1 MSRKRRSKRSG
12 KNGARQRKQQ
22 EPSIPV
28 TRDWSR
34 AGAHNIA
41 GVSFQVAVTARLLLD
56 ARSGKLPISRVTPE
70 GLEDIDL
77 DCLDETRILVQVKER
92 SPTVRFTPSDL
103 VSALSKKSVALAEAP
118 SLHFVL
124 ATDATLGRGL
134 SSTGWEEPLSGCLP
148 KENIDGLAV
157 QLGAYFDEPYEIL
170 GRTHVVQF
178 ERSVIENSRH
188 DFAQI
193 MEIHPSVAYLAYAR
207 LIERITEISV
217 QQRWATPDTATWISP
232 SDLEALTK
240 QVLETVDIDS
250 LDEAVRTGI
259 IDPVDFSRMTDL
271 SVDDFLRGV
280 DVLPIHIAADLDI
293 PRPAELQ
300 ALADALQ
307 DSNSTLIT
315 GPSGAGK
322 SALVWRTAR
331 ELAGRVRP
339 YRLLRLLPEDI
350 ATISRWIRLQ
360 EPSENFPLLLCADN
374 LGRAQNEGWT
384 ALAREFIDIPGVLLL
399 GACREED
406 FRPELVVGRTTLVV
420 PELDHELAVSVGKE
434 LAGRQIQTALDVSE
448 AFENSEGLLMEFLSM
463 LLTGRRLCQVVEQQ
477 MADRLAEDRRT
488 ERDIVRLISTA
499 HSAGVSL
506 PAETLEDLMP
516 GRDLAPALA
525 VLKKE
530 HILDTDNA
538 SRWRGFHEL
547 RSTIA
552 RDYLHQFPPPTIS
565 MTIRQLVEHLPI
577 IDACRIIEFYAQQN
591 ADLKPAA
598 DAVAEILSTG
608 FIRAKDATQLVGS
621 LAMTDAIRHARE
633 CLSVVEEKRPSG
645 LDPETTL
652 SMAYAHRFAGVSFD
666 SLKEVNPNFA
676 HLIRIADS
684 LPPPQ
689 ESLRNMSLQKLSP
702 EKVREVALRGTPEEA
717 VTWLESLEGSPA
729 AGVVP
734 IEELIIDF
742 RKASLNVVAPLLG
755 TLNALNPDVAAR
767 MTIKF
772 FSYLPDRVR
781 WIANDLSD
789 CVGADTKD
797 DVDGKVVT
805 VRLLVPENNDNLN
818 DRSVQTCRM
827 ALDMCTEAD
836 FAETIVLT
844 PEGNRYSLDDAEP
857 GYKRIARENLPRQ
870 PLTTPNRNFMRAAR
884 LLLASR
890 YWTDYIRL
898 LAEIS
903 EKLLEMRNESVGWLV
918 NPHHN
923 NGRRRKTVNMINK
936 LMVQLSSGP
945 KEPAIDESTD
955 DRSGATNALNDALLV
970 VRDIAASESPD
981 DLEKRR
987 LGTRCRSAVKALS
1000 EARQRNL
1007 PTLSS
1012 VGNPLPESLDEML
1025 ALLADVLLAQAES
1038 LKSVS
1043 GSPRRHG
1050 TETWVDAARRFVGAA
1065 LSGGYQEEMKAL
1077 EEALGESTRHCEIN
1091 RIEHRDLKSPKLL
1104 ADWWV
1109 IQVPVESDDSVLLSF
1124 AERMDETMA
1133 ERLAFRVFVVFVADG
1148 YALPLHTIKLG
1159 LSRFWPADNDL
1170 STIASGL
1177 ELNILE
1183 STHLKMSNSF
1193 VAKLLSASRE
1203 GALLRIRRKEGL
1215 SADRSAF
1222 GARFE
1227 SAREAAK
1234 ELHPLVQREG
1244 NRLLSRVELEPEKG
1258 SNTLA
1263 GELYRSITHGEQSA
1277 DLAAINTLNIAA
1289 LSVDLS

>member
-1 MSRKRRSKRSG
+1 MSRKRRSKQSRKKG
-12 KNGARQRKQQ
+12 VRQRKQQ
-22 EPSIPV
+22 APSVAV
-28 TRDWSR
+28 TREWSR

-56 ARSGKLPISRVTPE
+56 ARSGNLPIARVTPE

-77 DCLDETRILVQVKER
+77 DCLDEARILVQVKER
-92 SPTVRFTPSDL
+92 SPAVRFTPSDL
-103 VSALSKKSVALAEAP
+103 VSALSKKSVALTEVP
-118 SLHFVL
+118 DLHFVL

-134 SSTGWEEPLSGCLP
+134 TSTGWEEPLSGCLP
-148 KENIDGLAV
+148 KEDIDGLAV
-157 QLGAYFDEPYEIL
+157 QMEANFDEPYAIL
-170 GRTHVVQF
+170 DRTHVVQF

-207 LIERITEISV
+207 LVERITEISV

-259 IDPVDFSRMTDL
+259 IEPVDFSRMTDL

-280 DVLPIHIAADLDI
+280 DVLPMHIAADLDI
-293 PRPAELQ
+293 PRPAEFQ

-307 DSNSTLIT
+307 DSNSTLMT

-322 SALVWRTAR
+322 STLMWRTAR

-384 ALAREFIDIPGVLLL
+384 ALVREFIDIPGVLLL

-420 PELDHELAVSVGKE
+420 PELAHELAVSIGKA
-434 LAGRQIQTALDVSE
+434 LADRQIQTALDVSE
-448 AFENSEGLLMEFLSM
+448 AFEASEGLLMEFLSM
-463 LLTGRRLCQVVEQQ
+463 LLTGRRLRQVVEQQ

-488 ERDIVRLISTA
+488 ERDLVRLISTA
-499 HSAGVSL
+499 HSAGVSM
-506 PAETLEDLMP
+506 PAETLEYLMP
-516 GRDLAPALA
+516 GRDFAPALA

-538 SRWRGFHEL
+538 SRWRGLHEL
-547 RSTIA
+547 RSKIA

-565 MTIRQLVEHLPI
+565 VTVRQLVEHLPI
-577 IDACRIIEFYAQQN
+577 IDACRIIEFYARQD

-608 FIRAKDATQLVGS
+608 FICAKDAAQLVAS
-621 LAMTDAIRHARE
+621 LSMADAIRHARE
-633 CLSVVEEKRPSG
+633 CLSVIEERRPSG

-666 SLKEVNPNFA
+666 GVKDVMPSFA

-684 LPPPQ
+684 LPPPR
-689 ESLRNMSLQKLSP
+689 ESLRSMSLQKLSP
-702 EKVREVALRGTPEEA
+702 EIVREVALRGTPEEA

-729 AGVVP
+729 AEVVP
-734 IEELIIDF
+734 IEELIIHF
-742 RKASLNVVAPLLG
+742 RKSSLDIVAPLLG
-755 TLNALNPDVAAR
+755 TLNALDPDVAGR
-767 MTIKF
+767 MTIKYF
-772 FSYLPDRVR
+772 NCLPDRVL
-781 WIANDLSD
+781 WIANSITD
-789 CVGADTKD
+789 CVGADAKD
-797 DVDGKVVT
+797 DADGKVVT
-805 VRLLVPENNDNLN
+805 VRLLVPKNDDNLN
-818 DRSVQTCRM
+818 DRSVQICRM
-827 ALDMCTEAD
+827 VLDLCPEAD

-844 PEGNRYSLDDAEP
+844 PEGNRYSLDHTEP
-857 GYKRIARENLPRQ
+857 GYKRIPRENLPRQ

-903 EKLLEMRNESVGWLV
+903 EKLLEMRNESVAWLV
-918 NPHHN
+918 NPYHN
-923 NGRRRKTVNMINK
+923 NRRRRKTVNLINK
-936 LMVQLSSGP
+936 LMVQLSAGP
-945 KEPAIDESTD
+945 KEPVIDESTE

-970 VRDIAASESPD
+970 ARDIAAAESPD
-981 DLEKRR
+981 GLEKRR
-987 LGTRCRSAVKALS
+987 LGTRCRSVVKALS
-1000 EARQRNL
+1000 EARQVNL
-1007 PTLSS
+1007 PALSS
-1012 VGNPLPESLDEML
+1012 VGNPLPESLDEMF
-1025 ALLADVLLAQAES
+1025 ALLADVLLAQAAN
-1038 LKSVS
+1038 LKSAPR
-1043 GSPRRHG
+1043 GPRRNG
-1050 TETWVDAARRFVGAA
+1050 SETWIDAARRFVGAA
-1065 LSGGYQEEMKAL
+1065 MSGGYQEEMVAL
-1077 EEALGESTRHCEIN
+1077 EEALGESARHCEIS
-1091 RIEHRDLKSPKLL
+1091 RIKRRDRQSHRLL
-1104 ADWWV
+1104 TDWWV
-1109 IQVPVESDDSVLLSF
+1109 VQVPAEGDDSVLLSF
-1124 AERMDETMA
+1124 PENMDETMA
-1133 ERLAFRVFVVFVADG
+1133 EQLAFRVFVVFVADG
-1148 YALPLHTIKLG
+1148 CALPLYTLKLG
-1159 LSRFWPADNDL
+1159 LSHFWPADDDL
-1170 STIASGL
+1170 SSIASGL
-1177 ELNILE
+1177 DLKILE
-1183 STHLKMSNSF
+1183 SSHLESSKSF

-1203 GALLRIRRKEGL
+1203 ASLLRIRRKEGL
-1215 SADRSAF
+1215 SADKGAF
-1222 GARFE
+1222 AARFE
-1227 SAREAAK
+1227 SARKAARK
-1234 ELHPLVQREG
+1234 LHPLIQG
-1244 NRLLSRVELEPEKG
+1244 KANRLLSRVELEPEKG
-1258 SNTLA
+1258 GNTLA
-1263 GELYRSITHGEQSA
+1263 GEVYRSVTQGEQSA
-1277 DLAAINTLNIAA
+1277 DLGAINALNIAA